1 MRLLILTFAIVLF
14 TVSAQAQSAISDGYI
29 SYSISVDSDI
39 PGVAVLFVGSSL
51 EVAFKGDKTKAVA
64 KAAGGTNTVSLVVDH
79 KTQKGLSLMD
89 VLGEKKALKLD
100 KNKLEEARADM
111 KKATKN
117 PMRHTEETKTI
128 AGYTCQKVLMKDK
141 ESGANI
147 ILYITDKITP
157 KGDPFATYLVGELKG
172 FPLGIVVRHEGTTVR
187 VMAEKVSSRTP
198 SDGAFSLSIPSDYEL
213 TTVEGL
219 EKSAKKEI
227 EKNR

>member
-1 MRLLILTFAIVLF
+1 MRLLILTFTIVLLA
-14 TVSAQAQSAISDGYI
+14 VSTQAQSAISDGYI
-29 SYSISVDSDI
+29 SYSISIDSDVSA
-39 PGVAVLFVGSSL
+39 VALLSVGASL
-51 EVAFKGDKTKAVA
+51 EIAFKGEKTKAIA
-64 KAAGGTNTVSLVVDH
+64 KFAGGTNTVSLVVDH

-89 VLGEKKALKLD
+89 ILGKKKALKLEKD
-100 KNKLEEARADM
+100 KLQEARAEM
-111 KKATKN
+111 EKATKN
-117 PMRHTEETKTI
+117 PMRHTEDTKTI
-128 AGYTCQKVLMKDK
+128 AGYVCQKVLMKDK

-157 KGDPFATYLVGELKG
+157 KGDPFAQYVVGEIKG

-198 SDGAFSLSIPSDYEL
+198 SDGAFSLSVPSDYEL
-213 TTVEGL
+213 TTVDGL

>member
-1 MRLLILTFAIVLF
+1 MIHRLKIRGNVQRATRLQVLQLLKIF
-14 TVSAQAQSAISDGYI
+14 KINQ
-29 SYSISVDSDI
+29 YS
-39 PGVAVLFVGSSL
+39 SS
-51 EVAFKGDKTKAVA
+51 E
-64 KAAGGTNTVSLVVDH
+64 
-79 KTQKGLSLMD
+79 
-89 VLGEKKALKLD
+89 
-100 KNKLEEARADM
+100 
-111 KKATKN
+111 KATKN
-117 PMRHTEETKTI
+117 PMRHTDDTKTI

-157 KGDPFATYLVGELKG
+157 KGDPFAKYLVGELKG

-187 VMAEKVSSRTP
+187 VTAEKVSSRTP
-198 SDGAFSLSIPSDYEL
+198 SDGAFSLSVPSGYEL